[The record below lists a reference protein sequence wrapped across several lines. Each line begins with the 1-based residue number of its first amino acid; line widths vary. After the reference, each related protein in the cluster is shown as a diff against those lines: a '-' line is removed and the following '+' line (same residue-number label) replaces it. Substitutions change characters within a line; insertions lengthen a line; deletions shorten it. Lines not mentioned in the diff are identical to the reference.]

1 MSQDT
6 VLATFCRAFEKL
18 DKGCTKSLKN
28 LYTEDVEFTDPLHHI
43 EGRDPLMRYYEDML
57 ANVQTCRF
65 EVTQRL
71 REGDEAFIAW
81 TLHLAH
87 PRLARGHLLRISGCS
102 QLTFRDD
109 RVCRHR
115 DHFDAGAMLYEHVPL
130 LGMMIR
136 WLKRRVNPARHSR

>member
-6 VLATFCRAFEKL
+6 ALATFCRVFEKL
-18 DKGCTKSLKN
+18 DKKCTRSLEN

-43 EGRDPLMRYYEDML
+43 EGRAPLMRYYEDML

-65 EVTQRL
+65 EVTQRF
-71 REGDEAFIAW
+71 REGDDALLVW

-87 PRLARGHLLRISGCS
+87 PRLARGRTVCISGCS
-102 QLTFRDD
+102 QLTFRGD
-109 RVCRHR
+109 RICRHR

-130 LGMMIR
+130 LGTMIR
-136 WLKRRVNPARHSR
+136 WLKRRVDPARHSR